1 MINNIEISSFC
12 YKNINPFPYY
22 YQDNILNEDFAKKL
36 QEEILNIDD
45 KDWDRYE
52 NPFEKK
58 FTLRNKFNFP
68 PLLKSLFEELTTEK
82 FVNKLSNICG
92 YNLFLDESRN
102 FWGVHKYK
110 NEDKLDIHVDA
121 GLHPNTKQKKQL
133 TLGIYLSSNWKENYG
148 CKLEIWKGDN
158 ASDDSAKIYE
168 KVDEISP
175 IFNRLV
181 LFTCNDYSWHGNP
194 EPVVG
199 ENDAKRIFITISYL
213 SDNLIDQNKRTKAF
227 FVPRPSD
234 PEDNEKDKLRF
245 LRSDPEKYKYVYRT

>member
-1 MINNIEISSFC
+1 
-12 YKNINPFPYY
+12 
-22 YQDNILNEDFAKKL
+22 
-36 QEEILNIDD
+36 
-45 KDWDRYE
+45 
-52 NPFEKK
+52 
-58 FTLRNKFNFP
+58 
-68 PLLKSLFEELTTEK
+68 
-82 FVNKLSNICG
+82 
-92 YNLFLDESRN
+92 
-102 FWGVHKYK
+102 
-110 NEDKLDIHVDA
+110 
-121 GLHPNTKQKKQL
+121 
-133 TLGIYLSSNWKENYG
+133 LGIYLSSNWKENYG

-234 PEDNEKDKLRF
+234 PEDNVKDKLRF